1 MDKQV
6 KHELQLQ
13 QLVDGSLSHS
23 ERSNLLLSLGN
34 DSPVWRDLA
43 LAFVQKQILDE
54 SLGKPGAMVTTEP
67 GKVALRK
74 NHAPLSRGWTY
85 LAIVASLLL
94 GLWLGSFFESS
105 NQSPLANQPEVA
117 NNTQDPGPSEIQNNQ
132 IMLAD
137 ALARSVRPV
146 SLDARR
152 AFLKAGYVLD
162 EQEKIADVQL
172 PTGDLIQLPI
182 RQFNVRY
189 LGNAA
194 FQ

>member
-23 ERSNLLLSLGN
+23 ERSNLLRSLGN
-34 DSPVWRDLA
+34 DSPVWRELA

-54 SLGKPGAMVTTEP
+54 SLGKPETFLIEEPEVT
-67 GKVALRK
+67 LRP
-74 NHAPLSRGWTY
+74 NHATSSRGWTY

-94 GLWLGSFFESS
+94 GLWLGSFFENST
-105 NQSPLANQPEVA
+105 NSPIANQPEIA
-117 NNTQDPGPSEIQNNQ
+117 QKNLDPSSSEIQNNQ